1 MGSDNAGSSKDH
13 LEDSIEV
20 TTFENI
26 SIFAGWENDRPILIV
41 KNNDRQG
48 RMIHFLSLE
57 QGSEKS
63 DSWKMLHLPFG
74 QGKSVQLPTH
84 FEKWEKFGFRIG
96 EKPQLAPIS
105 ALTALL
111 NQTRK
116 PDTPKPETEPSTAK
130 PERSSEV
137 GKEDTEKSNETSSE
151 KVALID
157 YQREA
162 EKIVRNAQ
170 ERVVELAD
178 AYRNGGPIDLDDL
191 EVPTPNQKVL
201 LFLNL
206 MRRGLS
212 EWITELEQSSEVN
225 RNLIDTLKYRE
236 QDIKEE
242 LKAIRGETPPIP
254 KSLELETDI
263 NTDTE
268 LNEIREKCEHYIT
281 WFEGRLFGYEER
293 GEINNLEKYDRFI
306 PQFIKDRLF
315 NGIARFVPFDQ
326 LPERLDKFLQLVG
339 YEIVPIEIGKT
350 KVDARVHDIQGSQ
363 QTGNEPGTIVDVIL
377 PGLRWTTDSEIIQK
391 PIVIRGE

>member
-111 NQTRK
+111 NQVRK

-242 LKAIRGETPPIP
+242 LKAIRGETPLVP

-281 WFEGRLFGYEER
+281 WFEGKLFGYEER

-363 QTGNEPGTIVDVIL
+363 QTSDEPGTIVDVIL
-377 PGLRWTTDSEIIQK
+377 PGLRQTTDGEIIQK
-391 PIVIRGE
+391 PVVIRGE

>member
-1 MGSDNAGSSKDH
+1 M
-13 LEDSIEV
+13 V
-20 TTFENI
+20 Y
-26 SIFAGWENDRPILIV
+26 
-41 KNNDRQG
+41 
-48 RMIHFLSLE
+48 FLCLE
-57 QGSEKS
+57 QGSENS
-63 DSWKMLHLPFG
+63 DSWYNLHLQLG
-74 QGKSVQLPTH
+74 QEEYVPLPSH
-84 FEKWEKFGFRIG
+84 FEGWEKFGFRINVNG
-96 EKPQLAPIS
+96 KPQLAPIS

-111 NQTRK
+111 NQVRK

-151 KVALID
+151 KVASID

-178 AYRNGGPIDLDDL
+178 AYRNGDPIDLDDL

-242 LKAIRGETPPIP
+242 LKAIRGETPPVP

-363 QTGNEPGTIVDVIL
+363 QTSDEPGTIVDVIL
-377 PGLRWTTDSEIIQK
+377 HGLRRTTDGEIIQK
-391 PIVIRGE
+391 PVVIRGE